1 MSELMYKN
9 FVKET
14 LDEKGNLKDII
25 FDYPESFNF
34 AYDVVD
40 SLAKSKPNK
49 KAMVWLSKD
58 KEEKIFTFE
67 DMSKYSNKAANYF
80 ASLGIGKGD
89 KVMLILKR
97 HYQFWFCMMALHK
110 LGAVAVPATNQLM
123 KKDLVYRFNKAHV
136 KAVVCTPDDYVAM
149 EVDKSVESCPELKH
163 RLIVDRKSVV

>member
-49 KAMVWLSKD
+49 KAIPIKLQTILHLWVSA
-58 KEEKIFTFE
+58 
-67 DMSKYSNKAANYF
+67 KAT
-80 ASLGIGKGD
+80 
-89 KVMLILKR
+89 
-97 HYQFWFCMMALHK
+97 K
-110 LGAVAVPATNQLM
+110 L
-123 KKDLVYRFNKAHV
+123 
-136 KAVVCTPDDYVAM
+136 C
-149 EVDKSVESCPELKH
+149 
-163 RLIVDRKSVV
+163 